1 MMISVIC
8 VYLCMYLYICMSL
21 CVFCVCSVR
30 GESEERRRQ
39 VESATAESQ
48 SLNSRLS
55 QCQSTARVSRLEH
68 LLLHNDMLLQHVM
81 LLQHAE
87 YYLCVQHEYTVHCVY
102 LCSNWRERMLSCSYN

>member
-8 VYLCMYLYICMSL
+8 VSV
-21 CVFCVCSVR
+21 CVCVCSVR

-68 LLLHNDMLLQHVM
+68 LLLHNDMLLQH
-81 LLQHAE
+81 AE
-87 YYLCVQHEYTVHCVY
+87 YYLCVQHEYTVHCTLYAV
-102 LCSNWRERMLSCSYN
+102 CTSVATGGKEC